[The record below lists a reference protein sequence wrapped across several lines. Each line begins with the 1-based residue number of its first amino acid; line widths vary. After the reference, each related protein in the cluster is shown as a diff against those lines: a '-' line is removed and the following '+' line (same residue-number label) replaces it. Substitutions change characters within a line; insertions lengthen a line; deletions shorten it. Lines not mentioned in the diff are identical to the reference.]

1 MARTSKSGEARPAK
15 PCKFCEIVAGREKG
29 YTVFSD
35 EHAVAFLDY
44 RPLLIGHVLLIPRT
58 HYANLEDIPAEVLAR
73 LGKRIKPL
81 SAAVTE
87 ALGAEGSFIALN
99 NKVSQ
104 SVPHVHFH
112 VVPRR
117 HDDHLFSAKLV
128 WRRMNYRAASHREET
143 AAKIR
148 AALAQRGGK

>member
-1 MARTSKSGEARPAK
+1 VEDLLPSSRKPPAEKPAK
-15 PCKFCEIVAGREKG
+15 PCKFCEIAAGREKSF
-29 YTVFSD
+29 TVFAD

-44 RPLLIGHVLLIPRT
+44 RPLLIGHVLLIPKT
-58 HYANLEDIPAEVLAR
+58 HYANLEEIPAEVLGGLAE
-73 LGKRIKPL
+73 RIKPL
-81 SAAVTE
+81 SAAV
-87 ALGAEGSFIALN
+87 ARAMDAEGSFIALN

-117 HDDHLFSAKLV
+117 HDDHLFSAKLI
-128 WRRMNYRAASHREET
+128 WRRVNYRSAAQREEV

-148 AALAQRGGK
+148 AALG

>member
-1 MARTSKSGEARPAK
+1 MPTTRKAGGVKAAK
-15 PCKFCEIVAGREKG
+15 PCKFCEIAAGREKSD
-29 YTVFSD
+29 TVFSD

-58 HYANLEDIPAEVLAR
+58 HYASLEEIPEEVLAR
-73 LGKRIKPL
+73 LAERIKPL
-81 SAAVTE
+81 SAAVTA
-87 ALGAEGSFIALN
+87 ALGSEGSFIALN

-117 HDDHLFSAKLV
+117 HDDHLFSAKLI
-128 WRRMNYRAASHREET
+128 WRRVSYRTAGQREEV

-148 AALAQRGGK
+148 AALAQAERR